1 MYLNKQYLK
10 IYSYRKLQGL
20 FQQFKVTFAAM
31 KIPHE
36 GRKKKRKQDTLKE

>member
-36 GRKKKRKQDTLKE
+36 GKKKKRKQDTLKE